1 LHGNKETLMTPNPSS
16 LARSP
21 ARAQPSR
28 SITEVEMSSPISGW
42 WGVIATVALLV
53 AGAWLFLMGDLL
65 IAVPLVFGALF
76 IFRGQLTLQPNE
88 AAALVLFGEYRATL
102 RRDGFFWV
110 NPFYKRV
117 RITLKTRNFITPTLK
132 VNDAGGNPIEVAAVV
147 SWKVRDTAQALFD
160 VENYENYLQVQSETG
175 LREVA
180 GSAAYDGADHEFTL
194 RGNFDKVA
202 QRLCDKI
209 QQHVDNAGVEV
220 LEAKLTHLAYAPEI
234 ASVMLR
240 RQQAEAIVQ
249 AREKMVQG
257 SIGMIALAL
266 NQLESEHIVA
276 LTPDQKSAMALNMM
290 AVLLSESGAQP
301 VVSLGRG

>member
-1 LHGNKETLMTPNPSS
+1 MG
-16 LARSP
+16 
-21 ARAQPSR
+21 
-28 SITEVEMSSPISGW
+28 SPISGW
-42 WGVIATVALLV
+42 WGIVAVLSLLAAGSSVFLLGDWLGNVLV
-53 AGAWLFLMGDLL
+53 A
-65 IAVPLVFGALF
+65 VSLVVGALF
-76 IFRGQLTLQPNE
+76 LWRGPVTLQPNE
-88 AAALVLFGEYRATL
+88 AVALVLFGEYRATL
-102 RRDGFFWV
+102 RRDGYFWV

-132 VNDAGGNPIEVAAVV
+132 VNDASGNPIEVAAVIT
-147 SWKVRDTAQALFD
+147 WKVRDTAQALFD
-160 VENYENYLQVQSETG
+160 VEDYENYLQVQSETG

-209 QQHVDNAGVEV
+209 QQHVDIAGVEV

-249 AREKMVQG
+249 SREKMVQG

-266 NQLESEHIVA
+266 QQIDAEQIVVLSA
-276 LTPDQKSAMALNMM
+276 DQKATMAINMM
-290 AVLLSESGAQP
+290 AVLLSETGAQP

>member
-1 LHGNKETLMTPNPSS
+1 MG
-16 LARSP
+16 
-21 ARAQPSR
+21 
-28 SITEVEMSSPISGW
+28 SPISGW
-42 WGVIATVALLV
+42 WGIVAVLSLLAAGSLVFLLGDGLGNVLV
-53 AGAWLFLMGDLL
+53 A
-65 IAVPLVFGALF
+65 VSLVVGALF
-76 IFRGQLTLQPNE
+76 LWRGTVTLQPNE
-88 AAALVLFGEYRATL
+88 AVALVLFGEYRATL
-102 RRDGFFWV
+102 RRDGYFWV

-132 VNDAGGNPIEVAAVV
+132 VNDASGNPIEVAAVIT
-147 SWKVRDTAQALFD
+147 WKVRDTAQALFD
-160 VENYENYLQVQSETG
+160 VEDYENYLQVQSETG

-209 QQHVDNAGVEV
+209 QQHVDIAGVEV

-249 AREKMVQG
+249 SREKMVQG

-266 NQLESEHIVA
+266 QQIDAEQIVVLSA
-276 LTPDQKSAMALNMM
+276 DQKATMAINMM
-290 AVLLSESGAQP
+290 AVLLSETGAQP